1 MRVHVS
7 AQMPGSL
14 CGNPHGKSMAKLALS
29 NANQW
34 RVFAIAVLVTGVL
47 AVLSAGWLA
56 GRDAEATL
64 GRQVSATAVLQN
76 AVLQSEL
83 ERQQATPSILARDPD
98 VLGLLAS
105 PSPERVAQVNSKF
118 ETLAREVRSAAIYVM
133 DAEGRALAAS
143 NWRQP
148 ISFVGSDYSFRPYF
162 AEAMASGRSAFFAL
176 GTVSGRPGLYLAR
189 RIDRP
194 NGTPAGVIVTKVEFD
209 ALEAQ
214 WRAAGEPTYVTD
226 ADGVVLITT
235 MPDWRFRT
243 TRPLS
248 GDRRREIAK
257 EQTAGATLID
267 LPFRAESQGLVR
279 ISQDIASGQYFHA
292 TAATPD
298 LDWTL
303 HVLAP
308 ANATLARAIG
318 AARGLALLSVLLLAG
333 LAGWMLR
340 RRHRAAQRTVEGE
353 RARAELEQRVDLRTG
368 ELRLANERLHHEA
381 DERRRLEAARQALQD
396 DLIQATKLATLGQIA
411 AGVAHE
417 INQPL
422 AAIRTHAD
430 SAGLYLDQ
438 GDASSTAR
446 SLDRIADLT
455 ERVGRITDELRAFS
469 RKSASAVVP
478 VDLDTALNGALL
490 LLGSR
495 LREQAI
501 HLYRTGPRGLWV
513 AAERVRLEQV
523 LVNLIQNAAEAL
535 AGRNEPS
542 IHCCI
547 EVVADQVIIRVS
559 DNGPGLSAPIREKLF
574 TPFAT
579 DKPAGMG
586 LGLVISRDIV
596 TGFGGELDHETSSD
610 GAVFRITLNRSEP

>member
-1 MRVHVS
+1 MVR
-7 AQMPGSL
+7 PPL
-14 CGNPHGKSMAKLALS
+14 TPTT
-29 NANQW
+29 QW
-34 RVFAIAVLVTGVL
+34 RWFAITVLMTAVFAVLI
-47 AVLSAGWLA
+47 AGWLA

-64 GRQVSATAVLQN
+64 ARQASATAVLQN

-98 VLGLLAS
+98 VLTLLAA
-105 PSPERVAQVNSKF
+105 PSTERVAAVNLKF

-133 DAEGRALAAS
+133 NANGRTLAAS
-143 NWRQP
+143 NWREP

-162 AEAMASGRSAFFAL
+162 AEAMDRGRSAFFAL

-189 RIDRP
+189 RIDGP
-194 NGTPAGVIVTKVEFD
+194 QGTPVGVIVTKVEFD
-209 ALEAQ
+209 TLEAQ
-214 WRAAGEPTYVTD
+214 WRSAGEPTYVTD

-235 MPDWRFRT
+235 VPDWRFHT

-248 GDRRREIAK
+248 VERRRQIAT

-279 ISQDIASGQYFHA
+279 IGQDIAPGRYLHA
-292 TAATPD
+292 TAIAPD

-308 ANATLARAIG
+308 ANATLARATG

-333 LAGWMLR
+333 AAGWMLR
-340 RRHRAAQRTVEGE
+340 RRHRAARRAVEAE
-353 RARAELEQRVDLRTG
+353 QARAELEHRVDLRTG
-368 ELRLANERLHHEA
+368 ELRLANERLHLEA

-430 SAGLYLDQ
+430 SAGLYLDR
-438 GDASSTAR
+438 GDTSSTAT
-446 SLDRIADLT
+446 SLNRIAGLT

-469 RKSASAVVP
+469 RKTASAVVP
-478 VDLDTALNGALL
+478 VDVDASLDGALL

-495 LREQAI
+495 LREQSI
-501 HLYRTGPRGLWV
+501 QLSRSGPRGLWV

-523 LVNLIQNAAEAL
+523 LINLIQNAAEAV
-535 AGRNEPS
+535 AGVS
-542 IHCCI
+542 AAQIQCI
-547 EVVADQVIIRVS
+547 IDADVERVTIRVI
-559 DNGPGLSAPIREKLF
+559 DNGPGLSPTIREKLF
-574 TPFAT
+574 TPFAS
-579 DKPAGMG
+579 DKTAGMG

-596 TGFGGELDHETSSD
+596 TGFGGDLDHEPSKD
-610 GAVFRITLNRSEP
+610 GTVFRVVLNRSDP

>member
-1 MRVHVS
+1 
-7 AQMPGSL
+7 
-14 CGNPHGKSMAKLALS
+14 MAKWNLS
-29 NANQW
+29 NASQW
-34 RVFAIAVLVTGVL
+34 RLFAL
-47 AVLSAGWLA
+47 AVLSTALLAVLVAGWLA
-56 GRDAEATL
+56 GRDAEAAL
-64 GRQVSATAVLQN
+64 GRQAFATAVLQN

-98 VLGLLAS
+98 VLSLLAS
-105 PSPERVAQVNSKF
+105 PSPGRVAQVNLKF

-133 DAEGRALAAS
+133 DAKGRTLAAS
-143 NWRQP
+143 NWREP
-148 ISFVGSDYSFRPYF
+148 ISFVGSDYSFRPYY
-162 AEAMASGRSAFFAL
+162 AEAMTTGRSAFFAL

-194 NGTPAGVIVTKVEFD
+194 NGTPVGVIVTKVEFD
-209 ALEAQ
+209 PLEAQ
-214 WRAAGEPTYVTD
+214 WRSAGESTYVTD

-235 MPDWRFRT
+235 TPDWRFHT

-248 GDRRREIAK
+248 AARRREIAT
-257 EQTAGATLID
+257 EQTAGSTLID

-279 ISQDIASGQYFHA
+279 ISQDIASGPYFHA
-292 TAATPD
+292 TATTPD

-333 LAGWMLR
+333 VAGWMLR
-340 RRHRAAQRTVEGE
+340 RRHRAAQRSVEEE
-353 RARAELEQRVDLRTG
+353 RARTDLEQQVDLRTG

-381 DERRRLEAARQALQD
+381 DERRRLEMARQALQD

-422 AAIRTHAD
+422 AAIRTYAD
-430 SAGLYLDQ
+430 SANLYLDQ
-438 GDASSTAR
+438 GDTSSTAR

-469 RKSASAVVP
+469 RKTASAVVP
-478 VDLDTALNGALL
+478 VDLDTALDGALL

-495 LREQAI
+495 LRDQAI
-501 HLYRTGPRGLWV
+501 PLSRTGPHGLWV
-513 AAERVRLEQV
+513 EAERVRLEQV
-523 LVNLIQNAAEAL
+523 LINLIQNAAEAV
-535 AGRNEPS
+535 AGRSKPH
-542 IHCCI
+542 IRCDI
-547 EVVADQVIIRVS
+547 ETDADRVIIRVA
-559 DNGPGLSAPIREKLF
+559 DNGPGVSPAIREKLF

-579 DKPAGMG
+579 DKTAGMG

-596 TGFGGELDHETSSD
+596 TGFGGELDHEPSTQ
-610 GAVFRITLNRSEP
+610 GTVFRISLHRSKP

>member
-1 MRVHVS
+1 
-7 AQMPGSL
+7 
-14 CGNPHGKSMAKLALS
+14 MAKPSLS
-29 NANQW
+29 NASQW
-34 RVFAIAVLVTGVL
+34 RLFALTVLVTGLL
-47 AVLSAGWLA
+47 AVLVAGWLA

-64 GRQVSATAVLQN
+64 GRQAFATAVLQN

-98 VLGLLAS
+98 VLGLLDS
-105 PSPERVAQVNSKF
+105 PSPGRVAQVNSKF

-133 DAEGRALAAS
+133 DAEGRTLAAS
-143 NWRQP
+143 NWREP
-148 ISFVGSDYSFRPYF
+148 ISFVGSDYSFRPYY
-162 AEAMASGRSAFFAL
+162 AEAMTTGRSAFFAL

-214 WRAAGEPTYVTD
+214 WRSAGEPTYVTD

-235 MPDWRFRT
+235 MPDWRFHT

-248 GDRRREIAK
+248 ADRRREIAT

-279 ISQDIASGQYFHA
+279 ISQDIASGRYFHA
-292 TAATPD
+292 TATTPD

-303 HVLAP
+303 HILAP
-308 ANATLARAIG
+308 ANATLARATG

-333 LAGWMLR
+333 VAGWMLR
-340 RRHRAAQRTVEGE
+340 RRHRAAQRAVEGE
-353 RARAELEQRVDLRTG
+353 CARAELEQRVDLRTG
-368 ELRLANERLHHEA
+368 ELRLANEKLHHEA

-411 AGVAHE
+411 ASVAHE

-430 SAGLYLDQ
+430 SAGLYLDR
-438 GDASSTAR
+438 GDGPSTAR

-469 RKSASAVVP
+469 RKTASAVVP
-478 VDLDTALNGALL
+478 VDLDTSLDGASL

-501 HLYRTGPRGLWV
+501 HLSRSGPHGLWV

-523 LVNLIQNAAEAL
+523 LINLIQNAAESV
-535 AGRNEPS
+535 AGRSQPL
-542 IHCCI
+542 IRCRI
-547 EVVADQVIIRVS
+547 ETEADRVTIRVS
-559 DNGPGLSAPIREKLF
+559 DNGPGLSPAIREKLF

-596 TGFGGELDHETSSD
+596 TGFGGELDYEPSAE
-610 GAVFRITLNRSEP
+610 GAVFRITLSRSEP

>member
-1 MRVHVS
+1 
-7 AQMPGSL
+7 
-14 CGNPHGKSMAKLALS
+14 MAKPSLS
-29 NANQW
+29 NASQW
-34 RVFAIAVLVTGVL
+34 RLFALTVLVTGLL
-47 AVLSAGWLA
+47 AVLVAGWLA
-56 GRDAEATL
+56 GRDAEVTL
-64 GRQVSATAVLQN
+64 GRQAFATAVLQN

-98 VLGLLAS
+98 VLGLLDS
-105 PSPERVAQVNSKF
+105 PSPGRVAQVNSKF

-133 DAEGRALAAS
+133 DAEGRTLAAS
-143 NWRQP
+143 NWREP
-148 ISFVGSDYSFRPYF
+148 ISFVGSDYSFRPYYT
-162 AEAMASGRSAFFAL
+162 EAMARGRSAFFAL

-189 RIDRP
+189 RIDRS
-194 NGTPAGVIVTKVEFD
+194 NGTAVGVIVTKVEFD

-214 WRAAGEPTYVTD
+214 WRSAGEPTYVTD

-235 MPDWRFRT
+235 KPDWRFHT

-248 GDRRREIAK
+248 ADRRREIAT

-267 LPFRAESQGLVR
+267 LPFRVESQGIVR
-279 ISQDIASGQYFHA
+279 ISQDIAPGRYLHA
-292 TAATPD
+292 TATTPD

-303 HVLAP
+303 HVLTP
-308 ANATLARAIG
+308 ANATLGRATG

-333 LAGWMLR
+333 VAGWMLR
-340 RRHRAAQRTVEGE
+340 RRHRAAQRAVEAE
-353 RARAELEQRVDLRTG
+353 RARAELEQQVDLRTG
-368 ELRLANERLHHEA
+368 ELRLANEKLHHEA

-422 AAIRTHAD
+422 AAIRTYAD
-430 SAGLYLDQ
+430 SANLYLDQ
-438 GDASSTAR
+438 GDTSSTAR

-469 RKSASAVVP
+469 RKTASAVVP
-478 VDLDTALNGALL
+478 VDLDTALDGALL

-495 LREQAI
+495 LRDQAI
-501 HLYRTGPRGLWV
+501 PLSRTGPHGLWV
-513 AAERVRLEQV
+513 EAERVRLEQV
-523 LVNLIQNAAEAL
+523 LINLIQNAAEAV
-535 AGRNEPS
+535 AGRSKPHISCN
-542 IHCCI
+542 I
-547 EVVADQVIIRVS
+547 ETDADRVIIRVT
-559 DNGPGLSAPIREKLF
+559 DNGPGVSPAIREKLF

-579 DKPAGMG
+579 DKTAGMG

-596 TGFGGELDHETSSD
+596 TGFGGELDHEPSTQ
-610 GAVFRITLNRSEP
+610 GTVFRISLHRSKP